1 MARAR
6 WIALLGW
13 LVLPLAGE
21 ARAQA
26 QPAKAGPTATA
37 SPSATAQSGEE
48 ADPDKA
54 PAANGKAHGAPS
66 KSAKH
71 GRGHPAAPKHA
82 APPPPKAAGRPG
94 GGPAQPGAVG
104 QKQGGLPLGAHPK
117 GRGRPSPRLPGSKPG
132 IPDDAA
138 RRAVTGAAPEPVP
151 VESPELKAMRALDA
165 LLFPRSTPPG
175 REGPWIMSLS
185 LPHPGPH
192 ADASGL
198 PATGLPGPSVAAE
211 TIEDLSW
218 LSALRLPDI
227 PVRWEPPVVR
237 YLEYYKNHPEGRQMV
252 GRWIQHSG
260 KYREAIVRALRD
272 AKMPEDVVWLALVES
287 AFNPEAYS
295 RAGAAGM
302 WQFMPA
308 TARIYGLTVNR
319 TVDERLDPER
329 STQAALRH
337 LQDLHQ
343 RFGSWELAFAAYNM
357 GYGGVLA
364 TIRKY
369 NTNDYWELRRLEAAL
384 PYETALYVPKIVAMA
399 VVARNCD
406 VFGCDTVKPDD
417 PEPFDEVAVA
427 PGTTLDAVAEAAGE
441 SRDAIARLNPQL
453 RGSRTPPVEQAA
465 TARAAWSMYVPRGKG
480 AVTQARLPAVRAA
493 APATATHQVRW
504 GESSDDIARLYG
516 TAVGTIEQLND
527 LYAGESARP
536 GTIVFVPRRAAEA
549 RAAGGSAVEPA
560 RDRPLAVVPTE
571 AISAPGT
578 RRVFYRV
585 VQGDAL
591 HDVARVLGVTPEDLA
606 EWNHLDPHAALQ
618 GAMLLQVLVPRDAH
632 PEAVALLEEGEVETA
647 RAGTDA
653 FFTYFE
659 GRKGRRRMEITAGR
673 GDTWAKLA
681 QRYGVSLGLLERIN
695 QRSRRSALQPGE
707 RVVVYATRGRA
718 TPAPASVEPPDL
730 EPVAERDEVEADDT
744 PYSDASPGDD
754 DDLQPETVLPE
765 GATSPGGAKS
775 KPPAAAAPPSP
786 AGPKAKPAT
795 PAVTPSRAAPKPQP
809 PAAPGD
815 GAPGRRSGAGTPA
828 HR

>member
-13 LVLPLAGE
+13 LVLPLAVE

-26 QPAKAGPTATA
+26 QPAKAGPAATA
-37 SPSATAQSGEE
+37 SPAPTGQSTEE
-48 ADPDKA
+48 ADPTKA
-54 PAANGKAHGAPS
+54 PAANGRQHGAPS

-71 GRGHPAAPKHA
+71 GRGHAPAPKHPL
-82 APPPPKAAGRPG
+82 PPPPKASGRPG
-94 GGPAQPGAVG
+94 AGQAQPNAQG
-104 QKQGGLPLGAHPK
+104 QKQAGAPLGAHPK

-132 IPDDAA
+132 LPDDAA

-151 VESPELKAMRALDA
+151 VESPELKAMRALDE

-175 REGPWIMSLS
+175 REPPWIMGLS
-185 LPHPGPH
+185 LPHQGPH
-192 ADASGL
+192 ADPSGL
-198 PATGLPGPSVAAE
+198 PTTGLPGPTVAAE

-260 KYREAIVRALRD
+260 KYRDAIVRALRD

-319 TVDERLDPER
+319 MVDERLDPER

-417 PEPFDEVAVA
+417 PEAFDEVAVA

-465 TARAAWSMYVPRGKG
+465 TTRAAWSMYVPRGKG

-504 GESSDDIARLYG
+504 GESSEDVARLYG

-536 GTIVFVPRRAAEA
+536 GTIVFVPRRAADA
-549 RAAGGSAVEPA
+549 RATGSSAPEPA
-560 RDRPLAVVPTE
+560 RDRPLAVVPSE
-571 AISAPGT
+571 SISAPGRAT

-585 VQGDAL
+585 VQGDTL

-618 GAMLLQVLVPRDAH
+618 GAMLVQALVPKDAH
-632 PEAVALLEEGEVETA
+632 PEAVVLLEEGEVDTA
-647 RAGTDA
+647 QAGTDA

-659 GRKGRRRMEITAGR
+659 GKKGRRRMEITAGH

-695 QRSRRSALQPGE
+695 QRSRRSTLQPGE
-707 RVVVYATRGRA
+707 HVVVYATRGRA
-718 TPAPASVEPPDL
+718 AATPAVVEPPDA
-730 EPVAERDEVEADDT
+730 EPVAEPDEVEADDT

-754 DDLQPETVLPE
+754 EDSQPETVRPE
-765 GATSPGGAKS
+765 AKPGAPAPKAKS
-775 KPPAAAAPPSP
+775 QGTAAAPG
-786 AGPKAKPAT
+786 AATQKAKPQAA
-795 PAVTPSRAAPKPQP
+795 PVGATPSRP
-809 PAAPGD
+809 PGP
-815 GAPGRRSGAGTPA
+815 GAPT